1 MIKDK
6 EILIEIGIR
15 SKYRHHVTKQEK
27 CSESYG
33 WLVNRCKYRA
43 CTGVFKVDQGICEKK
58 ESLHFCQT
66 HENTRNISTGIF
78 C

>member
-43 CTGVFKVDQGICEKK
+43 CTGVFKVDQGICEY
-58 ESLHFCQT
+58 FCQPP
-66 HENTRNISTGIF
+66 ENTRNISKAIF

>member
-6 EILIEIGIR
+6 EILIEIGIK

-43 CTGVFKVDQGICEKK
+43 CTGVFKVDQGICE
-58 ESLHFCQT
+58 
-66 HENTRNISTGIF
+66 
-78 C
+78 